1 MARLRHPHPAVLNA
15 ALVVVTA
22 VVLLSMGRVPI
33 CRCGTVKLW
42 HGVLFLLVAIRDNLA
57 LNVLMLVM
65 PMDVV
70 RQWQSG
76 VAAP

>member
-1 MARLRHPHPAVLNA
+1 MMLGFVIAARLRWWTSVAAVL
-15 ALVVVTA
+15 ALE
-22 VVLLSMGRVPI
+22 
-33 CRCGTVKLW
+33 
-42 HGVLFLLVAIRDNLA
+42 LFLLVAIRDNLT